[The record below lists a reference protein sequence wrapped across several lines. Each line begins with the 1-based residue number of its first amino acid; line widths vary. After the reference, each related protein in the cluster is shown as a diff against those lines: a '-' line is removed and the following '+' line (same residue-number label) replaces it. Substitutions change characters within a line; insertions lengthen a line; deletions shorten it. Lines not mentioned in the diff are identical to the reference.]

1 MPTNDIND
9 LLKNPEQIKQMIG
22 LLSTL
27 LEVAGQ
33 ASPEATEDQ
42 DESSDTKAKTTTASK
57 AKKTKKSFKPMQ
69 QKPQRENK
77 FLSMPEA
84 KMHKEDPEL
93 AQKLYKNPPTARTR
107 KNTMIKAQCRIC
119 GKKETVQASLLY
131 GGVERFK
138 CNKCSTTPG

>member
-1 MPTNDIND
+1 MSADNIND

-27 LEVAGQ
+27 LEAASGQSGNDAGTSQ
-33 ASPEATEDQ
+33 HTDTHSVQLDKNSNDRFSRKINKKED
-42 DESSDTKAKTTTASK
+42 
-57 AKKTKKSFKPMQ
+57 
-69 QKPQRENK
+69 RENK

-84 KMHKEDPEL
+84 TMHKEDPEIVK
-93 AQKLYKNPPTARTR
+93 KLYKQPPISRSR
-107 KNTMIKAQCRIC
+107 KNQTIKARCRVC
-119 GKKETVQASLLY
+119 GKEEKVQSSLLY